1 MSKFLLTVCALGLLL
16 SPAFAG
22 DKTPEQLR
30 EENSYIFGHD
40 GLQKHV
46 FTRYIASG
54 KSQRIGFF
62 HANNPDCS
70 ASGPVDIRVALALLG
85 LGDLPPVV
93 LKDAA
98 VTRIDVGALGR
109 LAASPLLPQDRTTAS
124 NARYCCTSSRG
135 PAVQSAAAEFGLTLA
150 VFRLALRS
158 AARRC
163 AHAGQSDCA
172 ADGDLTGCDMTG
184 FPDY

>member
-1 MSKFLLTVCALGLLL
+1 MTKFLLTVCVFGLLL
-16 SPAFAG
+16 SSAFAE

-70 ASGPVDIRVALALLG
+70 ASGPVDIRVTKQPEHG
-85 LGDLPPVV
+85 TVE
-93 LKDAA
+93 
-98 VTRIDVGALGR
+98 IGA
-109 LAASPLLPQDRTTAS
+109 TTDYAGY
-124 NARYCCTSSRG
+124 AKEHIRYKCNQHKVKG
-135 PAVQSAAAEFGLTLA
+135 MQVNYK
-150 VFRLALRS
+150 
-158 AARRC
+158 
-163 AHAGQSDCA
+163 A
-172 ADGDLTGCDMTG
+172 ADKYVGDDAVDLFILFPKG
-184 FPDY
+184 FAWEVHVDISVR

>member
-1 MSKFLLTVCALGLLL
+1 MTAQGSLCDIHRCPLYGRFRSELSARPPSFAVSLPVTLLGGFEFFALPLFKL
-16 SPAFAG
+16 
-22 DKTPEQLR
+22 
-30 EENSYIFGHD
+30 
-40 GLQKHV
+40 
-46 FTRYIASG
+46 
-54 KSQRIGFF
+54 
-62 HANNPDCS
+62 
-70 ASGPVDIRVALALLG
+70 ALALLG

-124 NARYCCTSSRG
+124 NAGYCCTSSRC